1 MNSNVVIA
9 PGTIEDPKF
18 DTQLLGVI
26 EDYKAS
32 YKKKQAEVGELKAT
46 PFSRLWHEGRL
57 TLEYL
62 KPEFQKIANKTS
74 DLPKSRRDLIG
85 SLVFEAAKRT
95 VLIKQAE
102 RAQRI
107 AEKANARVEAEEAG
121 IEVKQPGIVKQKG
134 SKRKAKKL
142 QKKGKK

>member
-57 TLEYL
+57 TL
-62 KPEFQKIANKTS
+62 PEFQKIANKTS

-121 IEVKQPGIVKQKG
+121 IEAKQPGIVKQKG